1 MIERFYTGTLSYS
14 LPWYNWETSM
24 KILLFFVAI
33 VAVAGL
39 FFRLG
44 QKSNFEF
51 QIPTTKNL
59 AKPAEKPLDKY
70 TYENLAKTKFLP
82 SKITF
87 GESLGENQNF
97 KSHLFF
103 FEVEGKKISG
113 LANVPNTPGT
123 YPVVILFRGYVD
135 RENYQTGVGSQ
146 RVGEFFAQND
156 FITLAPDF
164 LGYGQS
170 DDPSASP
177 IEERFQTYITAL
189 TLLESTTNLNETLAA
204 NNLAARAKTQK
215 IAIWGH
221 SNGGQIA
228 LTVLETTGKN
238 FPTVLWAPV
247 SKPFPYST
255 LYYTDDFDDHGKKLR
270 KVVAD
275 FEKDY
280 DAQLYSLTNYLQK
293 INAPIQLHQGEA
305 DESVPLRWSNQLFD
319 ELGKLEKEV
328 TYFKYSGAD
337 HNLSGSWKLA
347 ASRSLEFFNSKLQ
360 NQ

>member
-1 MIERFYTGTLSYS
+1 
-14 LPWYNWETSM
+14 M

-33 VAVAGL
+33 VAVAG
-39 FFRLG
+39 FSFRFG
-44 QKSNFEF
+44 QKSNFGF
-51 QIPTTKNL
+51 QSPTTKNQM
-59 AKPAEKPLDKY
+59 KPAERPLDKY

-87 GESLGENQNF
+87 AENLGEDQNF
-97 KSHLFF
+97 KSYLFF
-103 FEVEGKKISG
+103 FEVEGKKVSG
-113 LANVPNTPGT
+113 LADVPTTPDT
-123 YPVVILFRGYVD
+123 YPVVILLRGYVD
-135 RENYQTGVGSQ
+135 RESYQTGVGTQ
-146 RVGEFFAQND
+146 RVGEFLGRNG

-177 IEERFQTYITAL
+177 IEERFQTYITVL
-189 TLLESTTNLNETLAA
+189 MLLESISNLNETLAS
-204 NNLAARAKTQK
+204 NNLAARANTQK

-228 LTVLETTGKN
+228 LSVLETTGKD

-247 SKPFPYST
+247 SKPFPYSI
-255 LYYTDDFDDHGKKLR
+255 LYFTDDFDDRGKKLR

-275 FEKDY
+275 FEKNY
-280 DAQLYSLTNYLQK
+280 DAQLYSLTNYLQL

-305 DESVPLRWSNQLFD
+305 DELIPLRWSNQLFD

-328 TYFKYSGAD
+328 TYFKYPGAD
-337 HNLSGSWKLA
+337 HNLSGSWQLA
-347 ASRSLEFFNSKLQ
+347 TSRSLGFFNSKLR